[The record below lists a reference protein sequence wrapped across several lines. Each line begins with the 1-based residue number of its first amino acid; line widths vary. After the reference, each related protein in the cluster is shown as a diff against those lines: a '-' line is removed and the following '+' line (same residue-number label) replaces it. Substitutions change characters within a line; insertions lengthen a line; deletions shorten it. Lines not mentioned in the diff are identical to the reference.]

1 MADQGGVVLFEK
13 DSPEDLVLRGF
24 GRDEIMVK
32 TGTDVGYHGNG
43 YNSRLKGIDRYAY
56 KLAYVTANFVRDEV
70 LAVLDAYGKGLDKA
84 SVLGRLGVSAG
95 SSNALFSLASFF
107 RDLGYEA
114 EFREADRAQ
123 RLHSMRTGTEAKY
136 GTDNV
141 FKLAEFQERAAET
154 REKKYGARYTFCPE
168 SSLCDA
174 ARATFAEHM
183 KDVAF
188 AADLNARRR
197 ATNMAVR
204 GVEVPM
210 RSPEVLAR
218 ARATSMARFGAD
230 CYAHSELYRER
241 LPEMLAKQGKRLRVK
256 TPDPEYDGMTTL
268 GKYHLSNMRKYG
280 VSHHSKTEEFKR
292 NMSAYMKAHGEE
304 LRKKSD
310 VTCMAKYGV
319 PCYMQTDAFR
329 EGQSDRMRDPDYQER
344 LLAARRRN
352 GTVNSSAVELELGRF
367 LVSIF
372 GADDVQDQYRDS
384 RYPFYCDFYIRSRD
398 LFIELN
404 GTWGHGGHWF
414 DGDYAFDI
422 ERVELWR
429 SRAEKRRSYASAL
442 SVWQERDVM
451 KRRAAADAGL
461 NYLVFW
467 SPDMSLDEARLWS
480 AMGCPD
486 ARDWAREYSW
496 LPGADTVFDD
506 AVLSKCAD
514 DSRLRRAYAVWSD
527 GRRCKRGTVQSL
539 VYSVLYKRLGILPAD
554 VGPDEVLEGL
564 SLAGFQLA

>member
-1 MADQGGVVLFEK
+1 MADPGGAVLFEK

-24 GRDEIMVK
+24 GRDEITAK

-56 KLAYVTANFVRDEV
+56 KLSYVMSNHGRYDV
-70 LAVLDAYGKGLDKA
+70 LAVLDAYGQGLDKA

-95 SSNALFSLASFF
+95 SSNKLLNLASFF

-123 RLHSMRTGTEAKY
+123 RFHSMRTGTEAKY

-154 REKKYGARYTFCPE
+154 REKKYGARYTLCPE

-183 KDVAF
+183 KDEAF

-210 RSPEVLAR
+210 RAPEVLAR
-218 ARATSMARFGAD
+218 ARATSMAHFGAD
-230 CYAHSELYRER
+230 CYVHSKLYRER

-256 TPDPEYDGMTTL
+256 TPDPEYDGLTAL

-280 VSHHSKTEEFKR
+280 VPHHSKTEEFRR
-292 NMSAYMKAHGEE
+292 NMSAYMKEHGGEIRRQAGE
-304 LRKKSD
+304 
-310 VTCMAKYGV
+310 TCLAKYGV
-319 PCYMQTDAFR
+319 RWYMQTDAFR
-329 EGQSDRMRDPDYQER
+329 EGQSARMLDPDYQAR
-344 LLAARRRN
+344 IIAAKKAN
-352 GTVNSSAVELELGRF
+352 GTLNASSPERALGDF
-367 LVSIF
+367 LVGLF
-372 GADDVQDQYRDS
+372 GEDDVVSQYKDS
-384 RYPFYCDFYIRSRD
+384 RYPFHCDFYVRSRD

-404 GTWGHGGHWF
+404 ASWTHGGHWYNP
-414 DGDYAFDI
+414 DCAADVA
-422 ERVELWR
+422 RVRKWFR
-429 SRAEKRRSYASAL
+429 MAVEKPFYGTAVE
-442 SVWQERDVM
+442 VWCERDVA
-451 KRRAAADAGL
+451 KRRTARDGGL

-467 SPDMSLDEARLWS
+467 DSDVRLTEVRLW
-480 AMGCPD
+480 ADNGMPD
-486 ARDWAREYSW
+486 ARDWEREYSW
-496 LPGADTVFDD
+496 LPNAAMRD
-506 AVLSKCAD
+506 
-514 DSRLRRAYAVWSD
+514 
-527 GRRCKRGTVQSL
+527 
-539 VYSVLYKRLGILPAD
+539 
-554 VGPDEVLEGL
+554 
-564 SLAGFQLA
+564 